1 MRFKIIKA
9 KYYLVTLV
17 ILLVVF
23 MGASC
28 TLPGITM
35 LKGSAVNP
43 AQTTVSATITP
54 ATSQSSPS
62 TMDIVLSVPDFTT
75 LIAAIRP
82 SVVAITT
89 EITVHSFFG
98 RAFTEEGAGSGW
110 IIDSDGLIV
119 TNNHVVEG
127 ANKIT
132 ITLEDGRTFS
142 AQSVATDTNADLAI
156 IKIDAHDLPVLQTG
170 DSSKLMVGE
179 WVVAIGNSLGLGIS
193 ATKGIVSA
201 LDVSLSNSPGET
213 LKGLIQT
220 DAPINPG
227 NSGGP
232 LLNLDGEV
240 IGINSA
246 KVAQVSVEGIGYAI
260 SMKEALPIIDQL
272 KSKISE

>member
-1 MRFKIIKA
+1 
-9 KYYLVTLV
+9 
-17 ILLVVF
+17 
-23 MGASC
+23 
-28 TLPGITM
+28 
-35 LKGSAVNP
+35 
-43 AQTTVSATITP
+43 
-54 ATSQSSPS
+54 
-62 TMDIVLSVPDFTT
+62 
-75 LIAAIRP
+75 
-82 SVVAITT
+82 
-89 EITVHSFFG
+89 
-98 RAFTEEGAGSGW
+98 
-110 IIDSDGLIV
+110 
-119 TNNHVVEG
+119 
-127 ANKIT
+127 
-132 ITLEDGRTFS
+132 
-142 AQSVATDTNADLAI
+142 
-156 IKIDAHDLPVLQTG
+156 
-170 DSSKLMVGE
+170 MVGE